1 METMFTI
8 AISIGLVLGG
18 IIVWLYRKS
27 VIEKN
32 SVSAAEHEALKN
44 SLQEKQIE
52 LAVATGKAAAAER
65 DLHDSKALVE
75 RLRTSEQKSL
85 GEVEALKTAKDHAL
99 GRSKELAD
107 ENRNLSEQV
116 KSVSE
121 LLKAAENTITRLQEE
136 LKGKEERLKTQ
147 KEDFEQIKG
156 KLEAEFRVIANS
168 ILDNSSQKLTQQQTD
183 KLNDLLK
190 PFREQIDGFKKDIDT
205 KFTNEATEKGSLKQQ
220 IESLVNLNQSIAKEA
235 LALTEALRG
244 STKKQGDWGEDIL
257 ERILEYSGL
266 QKDVHYF
273 VQLHAQND
281 EGKTIR
287 PDIVVR
293 YPDTRYLVID
303 AKVSLTHYWDFCNA
317 ATPEEQQLLL
327 PKIAGSIKAH
337 IDGLAARKYTDIA
350 GTPDFIIMFMPV
362 EAAYITAMQHDHTLW
377 QYAYDRK
384 ILLISPTNL
393 LPAMKMVS
401 IMWDKDA
408 VNKDGELIVKK
419 AVGLYE
425 KFHTFITTFE
435 KVGNDIDNAQKR
447 WNEAKGQL
455 YTGRDNFI
463 AQGSKLKILLGK
475 RTAKELPQQLVD
487 AANIEDDVRPV
498 INSEADKTSAN

>member
-1 METMFTI
+1 M
-8 AISIGLVLGG
+8 
-18 IIVWLYRKS
+18 
-27 VIEKN
+27 
-32 SVSAAEHEALKN
+32 
-44 SLQEKQIE
+44 
-52 LAVATGKAAAAER
+52 
-65 DLHDSKALVE
+65 
-75 RLRTSEQKSL
+75 
-85 GEVEALKTAKDHAL
+85 
-99 GRSKELAD
+99 
-107 ENRNLSEQV
+107 
-116 KSVSE
+116 
-121 LLKAAENTITRLQEE
+121 
-136 LKGKEERLKTQ
+136 KTQ

-156 KLEAEFRVIANS
+156 KLETEFRVIAGT
-168 ILDNSSQKLTQQQTD
+168 ILDSSSQKLTQQQTD

-205 KFTNEATEKGSLKQQ
+205 KFTNEASEKGSLKQQ

-273 VQLHAQND
+273 VQPQSQND

-287 PDIVVR
+287 PDIIVR

-317 ATPEEQQLLL
+317 TTPDDQKAIS
-327 PKIAGSIKAH
+327 PKIVNSLKAH
-337 IDGLAARKYTDIA
+337 IDGLAAKKYTDIP

-362 EAAYITAMQHDHTLW
+362 EAAYITAMQNDHTLW

-408 VNKDGELIVKK
+408 VNRDGELIVKK

-435 KVGNDIDNAQKR
+435 SVGSDIDKAQKR
-447 WNEAKGQL
+447 WTEAKGQL

-463 AQGSKLKILLGK
+463 SQGSKLKILLGK
-475 RTAKELPQQLVD
+475 RTSKELPPQLVD
-487 AANIEDDVRPV
+487 AANLEDDVKSV
-498 INSEADKTSAN
+498 AENASNEAGAN